1 MGMVMSMGTSTTITP
16 LHRTM
21 DPDLCLW
28 DPWDLCLGDLLP
40 SHWVLLLWWG
50 DLWGVLL

>member
-16 LHRTM
+16 LHLTM
-21 DPDLCLW
+21 DPDPCPW
-28 DPWDLCLGDLLP
+28 DPWDPCLGDLLL